1 MNGKLASAFISIN
14 PIDTDQQSLLVKKW
28 TQWSTWLE
36 EYLCDNFSFANSD
49 QDDPFTHFF
58 SPSKKIIFYAMIMD
72 YEEVAWALLLCH
84 IIGSKSKT
92 LLFARHKRLTD
103 LSLYLM
109 IFHSNATLL
118 WGELITLFGMKMSS
132 CNRPFDPAPPSTDDH
147 TIPPA
152 FGSYAPTWP
161 GHSPAQWASQQ
172 RRRVAW
178 QPNNWDGAL
187 LKFNNRIRQY
197 NNLTHGYTILICE
210 KWI

>member
-28 TQWSTWLE
+28 TQWPTWLCRRVLVRQLFFYPIE
-36 EYLCDNFSFANSD
+36 RIPIKEKNFLCHDYGLWGGSLNFIILRYYWQRIQAS
-49 QDDPFTHFF
+49 
-58 SPSKKIIFYAMIMD
+58 SPCTAKKINRFESLFDDFDFPVECHFIVSRINYA
-72 YEEVAWALLLCH
+72 
-84 IIGSKSKT
+84 
-92 LLFARHKRLTD
+92 FRHENVFFRAAGP
-103 LSLYLM
+103 Y
-109 IFHSNATLL
+109 HQ
-118 WGELITLFGMKMSS
+118 
-132 CNRPFDPAPPSTDDH
+132 APPSTDDH

-152 FGSYAPTWP
+152 FGFYTPTWP
-161 GHSPAQWASQQ
+161 GHYPAQLASQQ

-197 NNLTHGYTILICE
+197 NNLTHGHTILIYE